1 MNSRTTVAT
10 SSSWITVL
18 CWLTVVFE
26 GFDIVA
32 LGAAIPT
39 ITNTGYRGLT
49 VESINLIVTFSLVGV
64 GLGAALI
71 GPLSDRFGRR
81 MPLILCVLGF
91 SIFTFIFPLMP
102 NEWFMLLA
110 RFVAGLGLGGCMP
123 VAITMMQEAASE
135 SRKSRASTLTMT
147 GYHAGAVIASLAAI
161 FAGQHWTW
169 LFYIGGILGAI
180 MVVLMWFKLPETSTH
195 HLPSTSAS
203 APKVRVSELLGKKY
217 ARATIGMWVAAFMG
231 LVLVYGLNSWLP
243 KIMNAAGY
251 PVANSLVMLF
261 VLNVGAI
268 VGLLIGG
275 KVSDARGNKGT
286 TVFWFAAAAVLLAV
300 LSLRVENEILLNLV
314 IFVTGIFV
322 FTAQALIYAMTG
334 YVYPRNL
341 VASGMGLVSG
351 VGRLGAIVGPY
362 VTGLLI
368 ASGNAYPLAFY
379 MYAGAAVLGMIA
391 IWQIPRLRAA
401 HNATPTATGEQ
412 RVSEAAS

>member
-1 MNSRTTVAT
+1 MQNRTPVAA
-10 SSSWITVL
+10 SSTWITVL

-39 ITNTGYRGLT
+39 ITNTGYLGLT
-49 VESINLIVTFSLVGV
+49 VASLNLVVTFSLVGV

-81 MPLILCVLGF
+81 IPLILCVLGF
-91 SIFTFIFPLMP
+91 SIFTFIFPHMP
-102 NEWFMLLA
+102 NEWFMLVA
-110 RFVAGLGLGGCMP
+110 RFIAGLGLGGCMP
-123 VAITMMQEAASE
+123 IAITMMQEAATDA
-135 SRKSRASTLTMT
+135 RKSRASTLTMT
-147 GYHAGAVIASLAAI
+147 GYHAGAVLASLGAI
-161 FAGQHWTW
+161 VAGAHWTW
-169 LFYIGGILGAI
+169 LFHLGGILGAV
-180 MVVLMWFKLPETSTH
+180 MVVLMWFKLPETSVRHAEQT
-195 HLPSTSAS
+195 ADA
-203 APKVRVSELLGKKY
+203 APKVRVSTLLGKKY
-217 ARATIGMWVAAFMG
+217 IRATLGMWVAAFMG

-275 KVSDARGNKGT
+275 KISDTRGNKGT
-286 TVFWFAAAAVLLAV
+286 TVFWFAAAAVLLAL
-300 LSLRVENEILLNLV
+300 LSFRAESEVLLNV
-314 IFVTGIFV
+314 IIFVTGIFV

-334 YVYPRNL
+334 YVYPRQL

-368 ASGNAYPLAFY
+368 ASGKAYPLAFY
-379 MYAGAAVLGMIA
+379 LYAGAALLGLVAVL
-391 IWQIPRLRAA
+391 QVPRLRK
-401 HNATPTATGEQ
+401 P
-412 RVSEAAS
+412 EAAEVEPVRETVS